1 MRFIVASMPHSFA
14 ALRQLRCH
22 EMCDCSEQIVKNAMG
37 FGIRI
42 VQTRYAWTGKP
53 LMCLADVG
61 GLRVAEKSK

>member
-22 EMCDCSEQIVKNAMG
+22 EMCDCGEQIVKNAMG
-37 FGIRI
+37 FRIQI
-42 VQTRYAWTGKP
+42 VQTRYAQTGKP
-53 LMCLADVG
+53 LRCLADVG